1 MSDTLTLDH
10 PFDEPEARNA
20 ARMAAALQAGCE
32 GQIREAFSNFAEK
45 EHAYRKALA
54 TRIAELHADGTA
66 WTACGDLARGDE
78 RVARLRM
85 ERDIAEGVKEAAMQ
99 ASWRRAADRKD
110 IGRLIEWSARR
121 DLAAGVDPEDA
132 APGVVFG
139 SRRAA

>member
-1 MSDTLTLDH
+1 
-10 PFDEPEARNA
+10 
-20 ARMAAALQAGCE
+20 
-32 GQIREAFSNFAEK
+32 
-45 EHAYRKALA
+45 
-54 TRIAELHADGTA
+54 
-66 WTACGDLARGDE
+66 
-78 RVARLRM
+78 
-85 ERDIAEGVKEAAMQ
+85 MQ

>member
-1 MSDTLTLDH
+1 MSGHTLDH
-10 PFDEPEARNA
+10 PFDEPDARDA
-20 ARMAAALQAGCE
+20 ARMAASLQAGAE

-78 RVARLRM
+78 RVAQLRM